1 FNRAA
6 EQITSIPRE
15 EAIGQRCCDVFRASI
30 CESSCALRET
40 FRTGEP
46 VVNKAVFIIDASG
59 RKIPISIS
67 AAVLRNKDGEIIGG
81 VETFRDLSALEEL
94 KRELEKK
101 YSFQDII
108 SKNSAMLK
116 IFDILPSIAE
126 SESTVLI
133 EGDSGTGKELIARAI
148 HNLSNRRDHPIITIN
163 CGALPDTLL
172 ESELFGHKAGAF
184 TDARKDKP
192 GRFALAEGGTIFLD
206 EIADTSPS
214 LQVKLLRVIQE
225 KVYEPLGGTESVEA
239 NVRIITASNRNLQK
253 LVKAGRFREDLFY
266 RINVITI
273 KLPPLRERKEDIP
286 LLVNHFINRFNN
298 LKDRIITEVSP
309 DVMAI
314 LMSHD
319 YPGNI
324 RELENIIEH
333 AFVLC
338 KGTVINLECLPDSIR
353 PKDKG
358 REIVSHSLEEMEAA
372 YLKEA
377 LRKNN

>member
-1 FNRAA
+1 MSDANNKDETKEIILDSIADGVFTIDKDWKITSFNRAA

-81 VETFRDLSALEEL
+81 VETFRDLSAIEEL

-126 SESTVLI
+126 SDSTVLI

-148 HNLSNRRDHPIITIN
+148 HNLSNRRDNPIVTIN

-184 TDARKDKP
+184 TDARRDKP

-266 RINVITI
+266 RINVITVE
-273 KLPPLRERKEDIP
+273 LP
-286 LLVNHFINRFNN
+286 
-298 LKDRIITEVSP
+298 
-309 DVMAI
+309 
-314 LMSHD
+314 
-319 YPGNI
+319 
-324 RELENIIEH
+324 
-333 AFVLC
+333 
-338 KGTVINLECLPDSIR
+338 
-353 PKDKG
+353 
-358 REIVSHSLEEMEAA
+358 
-372 YLKEA
+372 
-377 LRKNN
+377 